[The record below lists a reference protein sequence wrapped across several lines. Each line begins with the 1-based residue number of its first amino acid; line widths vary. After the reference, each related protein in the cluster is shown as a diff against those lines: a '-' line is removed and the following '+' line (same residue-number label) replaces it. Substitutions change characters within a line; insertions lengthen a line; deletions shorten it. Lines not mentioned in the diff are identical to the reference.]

1 MQLIKDLWGVVQAL
15 LAVVK
20 TLVSYVRI
28 AIHAVENLIGKL
40 SHKKEAVV
48 ATVEPVAAPVVDA
61 PAPAPEQTPAA

>member
-28 AIHAVENLIGKL
+28 VIHAVENLIGKL
-40 SHKKEAVV
+40 THKKEV
-48 ATVEPVAAPVVDA
+48 APVVDA
-61 PAPAPEQTPAA
+61 QAPAPEQTPPAV